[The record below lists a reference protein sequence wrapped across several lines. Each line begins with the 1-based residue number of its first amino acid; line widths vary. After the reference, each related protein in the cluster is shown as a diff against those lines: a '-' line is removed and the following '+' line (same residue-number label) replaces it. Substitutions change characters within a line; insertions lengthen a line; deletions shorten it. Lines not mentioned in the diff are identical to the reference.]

1 MNPIINQ
8 DCSDSFN
15 NAMSDK
21 LFCALH
27 ESDLKCKWL
36 EETVQQTLCSAE
48 NCHQRHGEIMM
59 SFVTD
64 QDKETPVLVGLSS
77 AKYYC
82 NNSFPLVFLKISAYT
97 DWIESIM
104 NDD

>member
-15 NAMSDK
+15 VNAMSDK
-21 LFCALH
+21 LFCALL
-27 ESDLKCKWL
+27 EWQ
-36 EETVQQTLCSAE
+36 EETVQQTLCSAK

-59 SFVTD
+59 SFVTN

-82 NNSFPLVFLKISAYT
+82 NNSFPLVFLKISAYK